1 MLGLCCCAGFSL
13 VVMRG
18 GYSLVVMKGLLIVV
32 TSCCGVQALGHTSFS
47 SCGTWA
53 QELWFP
59 GSRAQAQ
66 QLRCTGLAAP
76 WHMASSRARDQICVS
91 VIGRWILY
99 CCATREAPTFSFITS
114 IY

>member
-66 QLRCTGLAAP
+66 QLWLMGLAVP
-76 WHMASSRARDQICVS
+76 RRVVSSRIRD
-91 VIGRWILY
+91 
-99 CCATREAPTFSFITS
+99 
-114 IY
+114 